1 MNTSIP
7 TWMARA
13 TELTRAGRLGEA
25 TALIQSALQG
35 TPASTADTSCAPVP
49 AGDVIDV
56 VARVVDSPAA
66 TPPDVQGGA
75 GEHPLQEPADPSEGV
90 FVAGRYSGTA
100 GSRAYKLFVPPG
112 AAAQPLPLLVMLHGC
127 TQEPDD
133 FARGTRMNA
142 LARQEGFLVLYPEQA
157 RKANTSGC
165 WNWFKHTHQRRGHGE
180 PAVLAGMVEELVG
193 RQRVDRRRVYVAGLS
208 AGGAMAAILGRAY
221 PELFA
226 AVGVHSGLPVGAA
239 RDLPSALAAMQSGT
253 VSPAVPAGGPP
264 TIVFHGDQDTT
275 VHPANGLGV
284 VQACAGGAATRSER
298 GRSAG
303 GRDYTRHLYLD
314 AQGVA
319 RAEHWVL
326 HGAGHA
332 WSGGSAL
339 GSYTD
344 GSGPDASREMLRFF
358 LEHPLPASRSDN

>member
-1 MNTSIP
+1 MNTPIP

-35 TPASTADTSCAPVP
+35 LPVP
-49 AGDVIDV
+49 PGPTPSAPAGASEVIDV
-56 VARVVDSPAA
+56 AARVVADPGETVQDPPARTPCSPPEAQDL
-66 TPPDVQGGA
+66 PA
-75 GEHPLQEPADPSEGV
+75 GE
-90 FVAGRYSGTA
+90 FVSGRYTGTA
-100 GSRAYKLFVPPG
+100 GSRAYKLYVPPG
-112 AAAQPLPLLVMLHGC
+112 AAARPLPLLVMLHGC
-127 TQEPDD
+127 TQDPDD
-133 FARGTRMNA
+133 FARGTQMNT
-142 LARQEGFLVLYPEQA
+142 LAQQQGFLVLYPEQA

-180 PAVLAGMVEELVG
+180 PAMIAGMVEELATRHRVD
-193 RQRVDRRRVYVAGLS
+193 RQRVFVAGLS

-239 RDLPSALAAMQSGT
+239 RDLASAMAAMQTGAG
-253 VSPAVPAGGPP
+253 SPAAAPGGPP
-264 TIVFHGDQDTT
+264 TIVFHGDQDAT

-284 VQACAGGAATRSER
+284 VQACAGAAASSQES

-303 GRDYTRHLYLD
+303 GRAYTRHVHVD
-314 AQGVA
+314 AQGAV

-332 WSGGSAL
+332 WAGGSAL

-344 GSGPDASREMLRFF
+344 AAGPDASREMWRFF
-358 LEHPLPASRSDN
+358 LAHPLAAGSTGG